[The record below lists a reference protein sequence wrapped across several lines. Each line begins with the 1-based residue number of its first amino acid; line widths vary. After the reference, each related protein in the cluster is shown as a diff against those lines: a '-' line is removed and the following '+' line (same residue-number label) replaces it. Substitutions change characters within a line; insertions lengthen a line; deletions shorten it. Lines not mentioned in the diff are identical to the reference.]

1 MQGLLLREEDWG
13 RTRPE
18 SDENR
23 LVSYNIVEI
32 KAPRRDEERVTKA
45 KEFDRARRLA
55 YKGDFSLV
63 EKLYHPDCKHFD
75 HRVGLE
81 VNLDMQSALMT
92 AYENTTFGPFR
103 VIYENEE
110 FLCIQRYGRNRLTRE
125 TLYMTLISG
134 VNYRDKRIVRHETAI
149 EDLDYDP
156 SEGRDWDWKDYE

>member
-1 MQGLLLREEDWG
+1 M
-13 RTRPE
+13 
-18 SDENR
+18 
-23 LVSYNIVEI
+23 
-32 KAPRRDEERVTKA
+32 TKA
-45 KEFDRARRLA
+45 EEFDKARRLA

-103 VIYENEE
+103 VIYKNEE
-110 FLCIQRYGRNRLTRE
+110 FLCLQRYGRNILTRE

-134 VNYRDKRIVRHETAI
+134 VNYRNEKIIRHETAI
-149 EDLDYDP
+149 EYLDYDP
-156 SEGRDWDWKDYE
+156 SEYFDWNWEDYE

>member
-1 MQGLLLREEDWG
+1 M
-13 RTRPE
+13 
-18 SDENR
+18 
-23 LVSYNIVEI
+23 
-32 KAPRRDEERVTKA
+32 TKA
-45 KEFDRARRLA
+45 EASEKAWRLA
-55 YKGDFSLV
+55 YKGHFSLV

-134 VNYRDKRIVRHETAI
+134 VNYRDKKIVRHETAL

-156 SEGRDWDWKDYE
+156 SENQNWNWEDYK

>member
-1 MQGLLLREEDWG
+1 M
-13 RTRPE
+13 
-18 SDENR
+18 
-23 LVSYNIVEI
+23 
-32 KAPRRDEERVTKA
+32 TKA
-45 KEFDRARRLA
+45 EEFDKARRLA

-134 VNYRDKRIVRHETAI
+134 VNYRDKKIVRHETAL

-156 SEGRDWDWKDYE
+156 SEGQDWNWEGYE

>member
-1 MQGLLLREEDWG
+1 M
-13 RTRPE
+13 
-18 SDENR
+18 
-23 LVSYNIVEI
+23 
-32 KAPRRDEERVTKA
+32 TKA
-45 KEFDRARRLA
+45 EEFDKARRLA

-103 VIYENEE
+103 VIYGNEE
-110 FLCIQRYGRNRLTRE
+110 FLCIQRYVRNRLTRDI
-125 TLYMTLISG
+125 LYMTLISG
-134 VNYRDKRIVRHETAI
+134 ANYSVGKIIRHETAM

-156 SEGRDWDWKDYE
+156 SEGKNWNWENYE

>member
-1 MQGLLLREEDWG
+1 M
-13 RTRPE
+13 
-18 SDENR
+18 
-23 LVSYNIVEI
+23 
-32 KAPRRDEERVTKA
+32 TKA
-45 KEFDRARRLA
+45 EEFDKARRLA

-125 TLYMTLISG
+125 ILYMTLISG
-134 VNYRDKRIVRHETAI
+134 VNYRDEKIVRHETAI
-149 EDLDYDP
+149 EYLDYDP
-156 SEGRDWDWKDYE
+156 SEGQDWNWEDYE

>member
-1 MQGLLLREEDWG
+1 M
-13 RTRPE
+13 
-18 SDENR
+18 
-23 LVSYNIVEI
+23 
-32 KAPRRDEERVTKA
+32 TKA
-45 KEFDRARRLA
+45 EEFDKARRLA

-63 EKLYHPDCKHFD
+63 EKLYHHDCKHFD

-134 VNYRDKRIVRHETAI
+134 VNYRDKKIVRHETAL

-156 SEGRDWDWKDYE
+156 SEGQDWNWEDFE

>member
-1 MQGLLLREEDWG
+1 M
-13 RTRPE
+13 
-18 SDENR
+18 
-23 LVSYNIVEI
+23 
-32 KAPRRDEERVTKA
+32 TKA
-45 KEFDRARRLA
+45 EEFDKARRLA

-81 VNLDMQSALMT
+81 VNLDVQSALMT

-134 VNYRDKRIVRHETAI
+134 VNYRDKKIVRHETAL

-156 SEGRDWDWKDYE
+156 SEGQDWNWEGYE

>member
-1 MQGLLLREEDWG
+1 M
-13 RTRPE
+13 
-18 SDENR
+18 
-23 LVSYNIVEI
+23 
-32 KAPRRDEERVTKA
+32 TKA
-45 KEFDRARRLA
+45 EEFDKARRLA

-110 FLCIQRYGRNRLTRE
+110 FLSIQRYGRNRLARE
-125 TLYMTLISG
+125 TLYVTLISG
-134 VNYRDKRIVRHETAI
+134 VNYRDEKIVRHETAV
-149 EDLDYDP
+149 EDLDCDP
-156 SEGRDWDWKDYE
+156 SEGQELNWEDYE

>member
-1 MQGLLLREEDWG
+1 M
-13 RTRPE
+13 
-18 SDENR
+18 
-23 LVSYNIVEI
+23 
-32 KAPRRDEERVTKA
+32 TKA
-45 KEFDRARRLA
+45 EEFDKARRLA

-110 FLCIQRYGRNRLTRE
+110 FLCIQRLS
-125 TLYMTLISG
+125 LIH
-134 VNYRDKRIVRHETAI
+134 I
-149 EDLDYDP
+149 
-156 SEGRDWDWKDYE
+156 